1 MLKIGDKFP
10 AFELVDQAGA
20 IHSLKS
26 LKGTPF
32 VIFCYPK
39 DATSGCTVE
48 VCEFRDTKALH
59 KLVKLFGISP
69 DTENSHKKFADA
81 QELPYPLLS
90 DPEKQLLDPIGVW
103 GEKSMYGKKYFGVLR
118 TTFFVDS
125 TGKVA
130 HVWEKVK
137 PEGHAAEVLK
147 VVKAILIKK

>member
-1 MLKIGDKFP
+1 M
-10 AFELVDQAGA
+10 
-20 IHSLKS
+20 
-26 LKGTPF
+26 
-32 VIFCYPK
+32 IFCYPK